1 MTDRRSSA
9 YGFLVRTGQ
18 TAVPTLEALRRARTQ
33 QDAAWQW
40 LRLVG
45 PVIVALTVLTA
56 IESRPRPGL
65 HGTGLGI
72 TIAITAFAVG
82 AFGALIAHSASTGR
96 ILLRPA
102 FIAVLFAG
110 SVVLVRLQPGGP
122 GVLGLFVAVAL
133 VARRMPARAGT
144 AVAGS
149 VLVFLVV
156 MTAGAGNG
164 RPAIAGLLSAIAMA
178 SFYAVTLMAHRLRE
192 TNEQAIALLVE
203 LEETREAQARAAALA
218 ERQRLACDM
227 HDVLAHSLSGLMLQ
241 LEGARML
248 ASRGRDDEVLAATI
262 DRAHHLAK
270 SGLDEARRAIGML
283 RDEALPGPGEL
294 PTLTAQFEHDTGIA
308 CELTVVGEE
317 RALSAEARLAL
328 YRVTQESLTNV
339 AKYAR
344 PERVIV
350 HLAYEPDR
358 ARLTVEDY
366 ASDGRECLGAAESDA
381 ESDAGPDAKPDAE
394 PDAEPVGYG
403 LTGMGERA
411 ELVGGSLTAA
421 PTQTGFRVELEMP
434 A

>member
-1 MTDRRSSA
+1 MTERRSSA
-9 YGFLVRTGQ
+9 YGFRVKTAQ

-45 PVIVALTVLTA
+45 PVIVALTALSA

-72 TIAITAFAVG
+72 SIGIAMFAVG
-82 AFGALIAHSASTGR
+82 AFGALIAQRGR
-96 ILLRPA
+96 QRWVRPA

-110 SVVLVRLQPGGP
+110 SVVLVRLQVAGP

-144 AVAGS
+144 ALAGS

-156 MTAGAGNG
+156 MTAGAGDG

-192 TNEQAIALLVE
+192 TNDQAIALLVE
-203 LEETREAQARAAALA
+203 LEETREAQARAAALS
-218 ERQRLACDM
+218 ERQRLARDM

-241 LEGARML
+241 LEGARLL
-248 ASRGRDDEVLAATI
+248 ASGGGDTNTLAATI

-283 RDEALPGPGEL
+283 RDEALPGPDEL

-308 CELTVVGEE
+308 CELTVAGEE

-339 AKYAR
+339 AKHAH

-366 ASDGRECLGAAESDA
+366 APDGRERAGAAEPA
-381 ESDAGPDAKPDAE
+381 
-394 PDAEPVGYG
+394 GYG